1 MTSDFSHLKCMTIF
15 QSQLGALKYFKVLPE
30 MSAAGQPEYLGCW
43 VLEHLSIG
51 LTLGAGSEEPRTWE
65 ATLEHACPGGMHAM
79 RTYRVSTRVPVL
91 SKFALTGNVYK
102 ETDDLRR
109 KGIFGFLLLLP

>member
-1 MTSDFSHLKCMTIF
+1 M
-15 QSQLGALKYFKVLPE
+15 
-30 MSAAGQPEYLGCW
+30 
-43 VLEHLSIG
+43 LEHLAIW
-51 LTLGAGSEEPRTWE
+51 LTLGAGSEEPRTRE
-65 ATLEHACPGGMHAM
+65 ATLGHAYPESMHAI

-109 KGIFGFLLLLP
+109 KGIFEFLLLP